1 MDLKPTLA
9 ICLSGSLRSIDSC
22 YQSFID
28 YIFDCNKEHY
38 NIKLFYFL
46 PEDENSNKI
55 YNINKIMDLKPEIKI
70 EKDTQLLPLNCGFAG
85 RQFKIDSVSNKGLIG
100 WLYQIQGIEKAYEM
114 VNEYERDNNITFDYI
129 LRARHDVLF
138 RSDVHLY
145 SFDSEKI
152 TIPDFHHWGGI
163 NDRFSFGKKELM
175 KHYMK
180 MFSNLYNDC
189 SISNS
194 IFMVRNAE
202 WYCKYNLDTRK
213 INYKTENIK
222 FNRVRMDGKMSKDC

>member
-1 MDLKPTLA
+1 
-9 ICLSGSLRSIDSC
+9 
-22 YQSFID
+22 
-28 YIFDCNKEHY
+28 
-38 NIKLFYFL
+38 
-46 PEDENSNKI
+46 
-55 YNINKIMDLKPEIKI
+55 MDLKPEIKI
-70 EKDTQLLPLNCGFAG
+70 EKDTQLLPLNCRFAG
-85 RQFKIDSVSNKGLIG
+85 RQTKMDSVSNKGLIG

-114 VNEYERDNNITFDYI
+114 VNEYERVNNITFDYI

-152 TIPDFHHWGGI
+152 TIPDFHPWGGI

-194 IFMVRNAE
+194 VFIVRNAE

-222 FNRVRMDGKMSKDC
+222 FNRIRMCGQISNDVQ